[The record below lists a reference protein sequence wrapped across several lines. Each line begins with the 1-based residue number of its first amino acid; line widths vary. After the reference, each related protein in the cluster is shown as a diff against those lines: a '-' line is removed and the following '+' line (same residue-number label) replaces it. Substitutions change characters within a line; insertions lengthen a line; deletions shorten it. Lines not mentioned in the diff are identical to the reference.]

1 MASNVR
7 YDRRGDVAVIT
18 LDRPDHRNAIDFDTG
33 EQLLD
38 ALHRLDDDADA
49 AVGVVTGAGD
59 TFCAGGD
66 LKEISDHGTLENRE
80 DGFMGFSHAEPET
93 PLIAA
98 VEGHAVGGGIEL
110 ALLCD
115 LRVAAESAVF
125 GCFERRW
132 GVPLIDGGT
141 QRLPEIVGLGR
152 AMDMIL
158 TGRGVDA
165 DEALDWG
172 LASRVVPDGE
182 ALDAAVEMG
191 NAIARF
197 PQKTVQTDKK
207 AVYQGLG
214 EGMDRGLAIESWWGT
229 HAMETAREGATRF
242 AEGEGRGGAG
252 TYEELVDR
260 SDI

>member
-1 MASNVR
+1 
-7 YDRRGDVAVIT
+7 
-18 LDRPDHRNAIDFDTG
+18 
-33 EQLLD
+33 
-38 ALHRLDDDADA
+38 
-49 AVGVVTGAGD
+49 
-59 TFCAGGD
+59 
-66 LKEISDHGTLENRE
+66 
-80 DGFMGFSHAEPET
+80 MGFSHAEPET
-93 PLIAA
+93 PLVAA

-115 LRVAAESAVF
+115 IRVAAESAVF

-158 TGRGVDA
+158 TGRGVEA
-165 DEALDWG
+165 EEALEWG

-191 NAIARF
+191 NAIAQF
-197 PQKTVQTDKK
+197 PQKTVRTDKR
-207 AVYQGLG
+207 AVYEGLG

-242 AEGEGRGGAG
+242 AEGEGRGGTG
-252 TYEELVDR
+252 TYEELIERD
-260 SDI
+260 DI